1 MKADGIWANIFRLGT
16 RKVSL
21 IENLQNIPLF
31 RDLTAKELRILEK
44 VVHVRTYGAG
54 DSVFVETEPGAGM
67 YIIRTGRVDIVL
79 NYKKETPIVLA
90 ELAAGDFFG
99 EMALLGDNSRSAT
112 ALARERSELI
122 GFFHS
127 DLIEITNIHPAMGA
141 KISLG
146 LAKTL
151 AERLRFTNSQLRNMW
166 EIRGLDER
174 GNNAP

>member
-21 IENLQNIPLF
+21 IENLENIPLF

-90 ELAAGDFFG
+90 ELASGDFFG

-112 ALARERSELI
+112 AL
-122 GFFHS
+122 
-127 DLIEITNIHPAMGA
+127 
-141 KISLG
+141 
-146 LAKTL
+146 
-151 AERLRFTNSQLRNMW
+151 
-166 EIRGLDER
+166 
-174 GNNAP
+174 

>member
-1 MKADGIWANIFRLGT
+1 MKRIRRLQQYSIT
-16 RKVSL
+16 TSS
-21 IENLQNIPLF
+21 
-31 RDLTAKELRILEK
+31 A
-44 VVHVRTYGAG
+44 AG
-54 DSVFVETEPGAGM
+54 FVPGAAKTV
-67 YIIRTGRVDIVL
+67 RGRLSASI
-79 NYKKETPIVLA
+79 A
-90 ELAAGDFFG
+90 
-99 EMALLGDNSRSAT
+99 DNSRSAT